1 MGRSVCP
8 GPLPVMSGLHLWAP
22 RLLFTWQLL
31 WLQVQAA
38 QPPELA
44 LDSVLPK
51 ASMDIIAQP
60 EVTVSPLGLSE
71 ARFPITAL
79 VPGILITSVPQKMN
93 EPSAG
98 DKASTL
104 LAKCIEEVKL
114 PSQQGTPAQPCLV
127 AEATAL
133 QLTTTSPKSLEV
145 TIPAQQPV
153 QAQLSTI
160 QPFHLEFTI
169 TKEPSLQTAV
179 TVLQQTTAPPN
190 PPVVTVPLPQPVQA
204 QHPTVQQLYLEVA
217 ATSDP
222 TVETEATVV
231 QQTRAPPNPPV
242 VTLPLPQPVQALRPT
257 VQQLYLEVTPTADPA
272 LESDSAAMQR
282 TMPPPNPPEET
293 PPLPQIV
300 QVQQAAL
307 PAGTVTVTQEQQSVS
322 PVPHR
327 ASRNLCKLCTCCN
340 GTLSCTGLSPEQKLH
355 SVPVPER
362 SNFKGSVTVLKL
374 QGNSIA
380 YIDKDTWKSYH
391 LVEKLNLSGNKLQEI
406 HKESFAG
413 LLSLQYLDVS
423 CNEIKFIQ
431 RNSFEPLPFLKYLNL
446 GCNLIAK
453 VSFGTFQAWHGMQF
467 LHKFG
472 FTILHS
478 HQQCVTI
485 PVPPHPCQPLLLSG
499 YSHLSKYKWK
509 NIFRILNAN
518 PLTTVQDPYLFNL
531 PALKYLDLGATQV
544 SHTTVDK
551 ILTVS
556 LRLEKL
562 ILPKHLACCLCQFK
576 IHIEAIT
583 ETVKLHCETDCLA
596 NTPCE
601 EKSLMEGPLM
611 KVISA
616 RKKTSA
622 ELTIQPE
629 ATHGMENIERS
640 GALIKLLMKML
651 KGQQEVKVSKT
662 DWDTQQWDTEQM
674 NERTEGHSGQELQ
687 EPSEFITE
695 DQEQENINKLLIA
708 SPVIAVAAF
717 FFVIFCFFLV
727 CTGRRTRS
735 REGSLDQMEES
746 GLWRRLMLWLKSMF
760 ERLAASI
767 GKNVQEGSIAKRN
780 ISGNNLQEIHKES
793 FAGLLSLQYLD
804 VSCNEIK
811 FIQRSAFESL
821 PFLKYLNLGCNLIA
835 KVSYGTFQAWHG
847 MQFLH
852 KLILNGNP
860 LTTVQDPYLFNLP
873 ALKYLDIGKTQV
885 SLTTVNKI
893 IMKCPRLEKLIL
905 PKHLACC
912 LCQFKIHIEA
922 ITETVKLN
930 CENQCLA
937 NAACGPSPPP
947 LTLTTTSNT
956 FSSSGEQTQLHNDEK
971 LLIEGPFMKV
981 INGRRNNNTELIIQ
995 PEVAQAM
1002 ENVDRSGNFINL
1014 LMKLLREQQE
1024 VKVSKSEW
1032 DTPQW
1037 DTEQMNERT
1046 EGQGEQELQ
1055 EPSESFKET
1064 VQRERCWWYLFLLVV
1079 EALGKGREGHMVSG
1093 GSEESSL
1100 DQKKEGFSGGGG
1112 RFVRGMCTDLSTP
1125 HANKAQK
1132 LHAKDLSDGDEIC
1145 DKDEGQTAGDN

>member
-22 RLLFTWQLL
+22 RLLFTWQML

-133 QLTTTSPKSLEV
+133 QLTTTSPKSPEV

-179 TVLQQTTAPPN
+179 TVLQQTTALPN

-307 PAGTVTVTQEQQSVS
+307 PAGTVTVTQEHQSVS
-322 PVPHR
+322 PVPHH

-413 LLSLQYLDVS
+413 LLSLQYL
-423 CNEIKFIQ
+423 
-431 RNSFEPLPFLKYLNL
+431 NL

-467 LHKFG
+467 LHK
-472 FTILHS
+472 L
-478 HQQCVTI
+478 
-485 PVPPHPCQPLLLSG
+485 
-499 YSHLSKYKWK
+499 
-509 NIFRILNAN
+509 ILNAN

-767 GKNVQEGSIAKRN
+767 GKNVQEGSIAKSEG
-780 ISGNNLQEIHKES
+780 SGSVSAKTYAGES
-793 FAGLLSLQYLD
+793 TAEGAEE
-804 VSCNEIK
+804 NE
-811 FIQRSAFESL
+811 
-821 PFLKYLNLGCNLIA
+821 
-835 KVSYGTFQAWHG
+835 
-847 MQFLH
+847 
-852 KLILNGNP
+852 
-860 LTTVQDPYLFNLP
+860 
-873 ALKYLDIGKTQV
+873 
-885 SLTTVNKI
+885 
-893 IMKCPRLEKLIL
+893 
-905 PKHLACC
+905 
-912 LCQFKIHIEA
+912 
-922 ITETVKLN
+922 
-930 CENQCLA
+930 
-937 NAACGPSPPP
+937 
-947 LTLTTTSNT
+947 
-956 FSSSGEQTQLHNDEK
+956 
-971 LLIEGPFMKV
+971 
-981 INGRRNNNTELIIQ
+981 
-995 PEVAQAM
+995 
-1002 ENVDRSGNFINL
+1002 
-1014 LMKLLREQQE
+1014 
-1024 VKVSKSEW
+1024 
-1032 DTPQW
+1032 
-1037 DTEQMNERT
+1037 
-1046 EGQGEQELQ
+1046 
-1055 EPSESFKET
+1055 
-1064 VQRERCWWYLFLLVV
+1064 
-1079 EALGKGREGHMVSG
+1079 
-1093 GSEESSL
+1093 
-1100 DQKKEGFSGGGG
+1100 
-1112 RFVRGMCTDLSTP
+1112 
-1125 HANKAQK
+1125 
-1132 LHAKDLSDGDEIC
+1132 
-1145 DKDEGQTAGDN
+1145 